1 MDPDE
6 IKKIINNPNKE
17 SLTIDFKKSDVL
29 KEDGLKKLL
38 KHIVSFANRNGG
50 IILIGI
56 LIVMI
61 GLFLSNPLNL
71 SSFFFGR
78 SNSRGYHFFY

>member
-29 KEDGLKKLL
+29 EKEGIDKLL
-38 KHIVSFANRNGG
+38 MHIVSFANRKGG
-50 IILIGI
+50 RILIGI
-56 LIVMI
+56 NDDERILI
-61 GLFLSNPLNL
+61 
-71 SSFFFGR
+71 SSA
-78 SNSRGYHFFY
+78 